1 MAIENLW
8 EGLLDVNPQKPAF
21 LEILSQQIT
30 YLSEM
35 TGGKLLGSLD
45 RFEVSEKITYDM
57 DIVVPALD
65 DYSFTLLS
73 VLKGPSAYP
82 LTVEYG
88 LENRESQQC
97 QNEEEFKQAIKA
109 IFSSEKTRDA
119 ISSTL
124 SLIDGE
130 SDYLPHNE

>member
-1 MAIENLW
+1 MTVENLW
-8 EGLLDVNPQKPAF
+8 EGLVLNPPKPIF
-21 LEILSQQIT
+21 LEILSQQIS

-35 TGGKLLGSLD
+35 THGKLVGSLE
-45 RFEVSEKITYDM
+45 RFEVAEKIRYDM

-73 VLKGPSAYP
+73 VLKGPGAYP
-82 LTVEYG
+82 LDVEYG
-88 LENRESQQC
+88 LENREPQQC
-97 QNEEEFKQAIKA
+97 QNEEEFKNAIKA
-109 IFSSEKTRDA
+109 VFFSEKTQDA

-130 SDYLPHNE
+130 SNYLPHDEP